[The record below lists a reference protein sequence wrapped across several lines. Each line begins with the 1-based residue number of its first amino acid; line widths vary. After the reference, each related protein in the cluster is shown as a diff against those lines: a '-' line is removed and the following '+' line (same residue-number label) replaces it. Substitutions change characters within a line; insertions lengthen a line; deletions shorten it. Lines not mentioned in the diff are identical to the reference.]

1 MVERSLFATL
11 TCWRCGAEH
20 DPAVLQNT
28 CREPGCGRPLVARY
42 AIDGE
47 VADDGEAPAR
57 GLWRHAALLPDPGP
71 DGPVTLGEGDT
82 PLLEAPRLARE
93 LGLDDLRIKDEAQ
106 CPTGSFK
113 ARGLAVA
120 VTMARRLGATGVAL
134 PSAGNAGSAAAAYA
148 ARAGMRCLVVV
159 PADTSPVFKR
169 EVQACGAELVEH
181 PGPIDECGAAL
192 AERLR
197 EGRWFDLSTLKEP
210 YRLEG
215 KKTIGLELAEQLG
228 GEMPDAIVYPTG
240 GGTGLLGIWKAF
252 AELEALGRIGPKRP
266 RMYAVQPE
274 GCAPVVRAFD
284 SGAERCVRVEGAT
297 THALGLRVPR
307 PFADEWILAVLRRS
321 GGGAQAVSEEE
332 IRDGTSMLARL
343 EDLFAAPE
351 SGAAVAGLRRLLES
365 GRIRRSERVVL
376 INTGGERPLR
386 ERNPSESI
394 GR

>member
-1 MVERSLFATL
+1 MASRSRFVTL

-42 AIDGE
+42 SLDGA
-47 VADDGEAPAR
+47 VDGADGPPAT
-57 GLWRHAALLPDPGP
+57 GLWRHGALLPDPGP
-71 DGPVTLGEGDT
+71 AGPVTLGEGDT

-93 LGLDDLRIKDEAQ
+93 LGLDDLRIKDESQ

-120 VTMARRLGATGVAL
+120 VTMARRLGALGVAL
-134 PSAGNAGSAAAAYA
+134 SSAGNAGSAAAAYA
-148 ARAGMRCLVVV
+148 ARGGLRCLVVV
-159 PADTSPVFKR
+159 PADTPAPFKD
-169 EVQACGAELVEH
+169 EVRACGGELIGH
-181 PGPIDECGAAL
+181 PGPIDECGAVVA
-192 AERLR
+192 ARRR
-197 EGRWFDLSTLKEP
+197 EGGWFDVSTLKEP

-228 GEMPDAIVYPTG
+228 GVVPDAIVYPTG

-252 AELEALGRIGPKRP
+252 AELEALGRIGPERP

-274 GCAPVVRAFD
+274 GCAPVVRAFE
-284 SGAERCVRVEGAT
+284 SGAERCERVAGAS
-297 THALGLRVPR
+297 THAFGLRVPK

-332 IRDGTSMLARL
+332 IRKGTSMLARL
-343 EDLFAAPE
+343 EGILAAPE
-351 SGAAVAGLRRLLES
+351 TGAAVAGLRRLIAD
-365 GRIRRSERVVL
+365 GRIRSSERVVL
-376 INTGGERPLR
+376 LDTGAGDKYPRTEP
-386 ERNPSESI
+386 I

>member
-1 MVERSLFATL
+1 MTARSLFVTL

-42 AIDGE
+42 TLDD
-47 VADDGEAPAR
+47 ADPGAGDAPAR
-57 GLWRHAALLPDPGP
+57 GLWRHGALLPDPGP

-82 PLLEAPRLARE
+82 PLLKAPRMARE
-93 LGLDDLRIKDEAQ
+93 LGLDDLRIKDESQ

-120 VTMARRLGATGVAL
+120 VTMVRRLGAAGVAL

-148 ARAGMRCLVVV
+148 ARAGLRCLVVV
-159 PADTSPVFKR
+159 PADTPPAFKDDVR
-169 EVQACGAELVEH
+169 ACGGELIEH
-181 PGPIDECGAAL
+181 PGPIDECGAVVAG
-192 AERLR
+192 RLR
-197 EGRWFDLSTLKEP
+197 AGGWFDVSTLKEP

-228 GEMPDAIVYPTG
+228 GEVPDAIVYPTG

-266 RMYAVQPE
+266 RMWAVQPE

-284 SGAERCVRVEGAT
+284 SGAGRCERVTGAT
-297 THALGLRVPR
+297 THALGLRVPK

-321 GGGAQAVSEEE
+321 GGGAVAVSEDG
-332 IRDGTSMLARL
+332 IREGTSMLARL
-343 EDLFAAPE
+343 EGLVAAPE
-351 SGAAVAGLRRLLES
+351 SGAAVAGLRRLLAS
-365 GRIRRSERVVL
+365 GRILPAERVVL
-376 INTGGERPLR
+376 INTGAG
-386 ERNPSESI
+386 
-394 GR
+394 